1 MSFIGIYTSNKQF
14 KLIKAKIIDCINLNE
29 ENIIRIDKQNIE
41 NLKNVKFK
49 TIVISKPLEDIG
61 ENKYLE
67 KIIKNVKYLVLNG
80 DSDLKLF
87 IDSKEK
93 INLITYGLNHKS
105 TVTLSSINEENI
117 LISFQREIVN
127 IYNKRIPMKEISIDL
142 KDYKYSKIEDILLV
156 YTLYYIYKRDDFI

>member
-1 MSFIGIYTSNKQF
+1 MSFIGIYTSSKQF
-14 KLIKAKIIDCINLNE
+14 KLIKSKIIDCINLNE

-80 DSDLKLF
+80 DLDLKLF

-142 KDYKYSKIEDILLV
+142 KDYKYIKIEDILLIFAV
-156 YTLYYIYKRDDFI
+156 YYIYKRDDFI